1 MMKNKLLSKLSITTA
16 FLLAVSTAN
25 ALVVPQGSK
34 LDPRIQTATYNPSQV
49 YHVKAAVGKAVLVQF
64 EDGEILDEASGLL
77 GMGDSQAWNLAV
89 KGNNILFKPLVK
101 NPDTNLIVNTNK
113 RTYVFQLSV
122 EEKAGQADTYVL
134 RFYYPDTVRAQQ
146 QAELAK
152 QQQAQNVLDGDH
164 VYADKS
170 NTDYWGYGDKILKP
184 TAMYD
189 DGRFTYLEFNNNKD
203 LPSVY
208 KVMPDGTESLVNYH
222 VKGYTVVVHELA
234 KTFILRLGNEV
245 LGIENRGFDGSG
257 YFNHTGTSSENT
269 VRVVKPASG
278 EK

>member
-1 MMKNKLLSKLSITTA
+1 MMIKNMLFKLSVTTA
-16 FLLAVSTAN
+16 FLLSVGTAN
-25 ALVVPQGSK
+25 ALVIPQGSK

-64 EDGEILDEASGLL
+64 EDGEVLDEASGLL

-122 EEKAGQADTYVL
+122 EEKSSQADTYVL
-134 RFYYPDTVRAQQ
+134 RFFYPDTAQAKQ
-146 QAELAK
+146 HAELAK
-152 QQQAQNVLDGDH
+152 QQQAQAILDGEH
-164 VYADKS
+164 VYAARK
-170 NTDYWGYGDKILKP
+170 NKNYWGYGTKTLAP

-189 DGRFTYLEFNNNKD
+189 DGRFTYLEFKNNRD
-203 LPSVY
+203 LPSIY
-208 KVMPDGTESLVNYH
+208 KVMSDGTESLVNFH

-234 KTFILRLGNEV
+234 KTFILRLGNDV
-245 LGIENRGFDGSG
+245 LGIENRGFEDG
-257 YFNHTGTSSENT
+257 YFNHTGTTSDNT
-269 VRVVKPASG
+269 VRLVKPAG